1 MDLRTEVGR
10 LSRVDLP
17 RWRRDPDPEPRRKIA
32 EPLLS
37 RAARSDPVA
46 IACSLRAR
54 WRNRHRQEQWARLRG
69 AAAPP
74 SPRCLAREAA
84 VPGDSGVH
92 RVLRPALRGR
102 PGPTGR
108 AVPSPAPRAGIA
120 ACIGGSADPSD
131 AGDLRLDR

>member
-1 MDLRTEVGR
+1 MDLRTAVGR
-10 LSRVDLP
+10 VWSVDLP
-17 RWRRDPDPEPRRKIA
+17 GWRRDPDPEPRRKIA

-54 WRNRHRQEQWARLRG
+54 WRNRHRQEQGARLRG

-92 RVLRPALRGR
+92 RVLRPALRGG
-102 PGPTGR
+102 PGTTRR
-108 AVPSPAPRAGIA
+108 AVPNPATLAGIA
-120 ACIGGSADPSD
+120 ACICGDGDP
-131 AGDLRLDR
+131 